1 MLFSPVLI
9 AYMIHPKYS
18 DKGIGMDPK
27 DDEAARVYL
36 VNINQE
42 NEAALLLQA
51 YAPQYKQQQLV
62 LRGKIIT
69 FDLIISELRWRLG
82 MDNTESS
89 MVQLS

>member
-1 MLFSPVLI
+1 MNLALARTKRHKPKLSRPVLI

-42 NEAALLLQA
+42 NEAALTLKA
-51 YAPQYKQQQLV
+51 YAPQ
-62 LRGKIIT
+62 
-69 FDLIISELRWRLG
+69 
-82 MDNTESS
+82 
-89 MVQLS
+89 